1 MKNYKVDLSGQ
12 FEISFSDEEKIK
24 KVFLSDEF
32 KEVFYD
38 FEDIE
43 DFCKFISH
51 SLIHAFEGIDDDF
64 IEGIGLFKFNYL
76 DGEKFFICSDE
87 EEKNNFGQ
95 IIVKQEMPIA
105 VDFVQKVI

>member
-51 SLIHAFEGIDDDF
+51 SLIHAFEGVCDDF
-64 IEGIGLFKFNYL
+64 IEGIGLFKHNYI
-76 DGEKFFICSDE
+76 DDETFFICTDDE
-87 EEKNNFGQ
+87 EENNFGK
-95 IIVKQEMPIA
+95 IIVKQEMPIT
-105 VDFVQKVI
+105 VDFVQMVI